1 MENPQPQ
8 QVQFQADPQIIKGVY
23 TNNMQ
28 VSHTKEEFILDF
40 MNISHTPQL
49 ISLVSKVITN
59 PAHFKRIVAAL
70 QDNLKK
76 YEDKFGV
83 IDSPKPEVTQ
93 ASSESSKFG
102 F

>member
-1 MENPQPQ
+1 MENQQPQ
-8 QVQFQADPQIIKGVY
+8 QVPFQADPQIVKGVY

-40 MNISHTPQL
+40 MNISSTPQL
-49 ISLVSKVITN
+49 VSLVSKVITN

-70 QDNLKK
+70 SDNLKK

-83 IDSPKPEVTQ
+83 IDSPKPEVAQ

>member
-1 MENPQPQ
+1 MENNQ
-8 QVQFQADPQIIKGVY
+8 QQQIPFQADPQVIRGAY

-40 MNISHTPQL
+40 MNVSHTPQVV
-49 ISLVSKVITN
+49 SLVSKVITN

-76 YEDKFGV
+76 YEEKFGV
-83 IDSPKPEVTQ
+83 IDSPKPEPTQ
-93 ASSESSKFG
+93 HASESSKFG